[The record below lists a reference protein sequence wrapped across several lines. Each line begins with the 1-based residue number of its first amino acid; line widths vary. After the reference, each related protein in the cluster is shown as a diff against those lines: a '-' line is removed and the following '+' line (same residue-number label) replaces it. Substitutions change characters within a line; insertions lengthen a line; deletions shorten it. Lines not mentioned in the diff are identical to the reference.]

1 MIGCT
6 LEAADFSFIQEFFV
20 AKYFME
26 VVGIYYR
33 RIIDMDAGAS
43 IKEILD
49 EVNGV
54 DGFSYQ
60 PSFKPDGTLNKVAVM
75 SNDLPEPGFSPTRG
89 NNSRPPGRYSIAEQ
103 AIGPL
108 ILAWQ
113 YYIERPVG
121 GMDLP
126 AYKAA
131 LEAGDTSA
139 VQRLRKN
146 VAFQRV
152 SYTRA
157 GDGFKNIDESEKC
170 EDGDVIVWRCVGVLL
185 NALDSDDAPADAAE
199 PQVG

>member
-1 MIGCT
+1 M
-6 LEAADFSFIQEFFV
+6 

-33 RIIDMDAGAS
+33 KIIEMDAGAS

-49 EVNGV
+49 KVNGV
-54 DGFSYQ
+54 DGFSYV
-60 PSFKPDGTLNKVAVM
+60 PSVRPNGQINKVAVM
-75 SNDLPEPGFSPTRG
+75 SHELPEPGFSPTRG
-89 NNSRPPGRYSIAEQ
+89 TTKGRPAGLYRIAEDST
-103 AIGPL
+103 GPL
-108 ILAWQ
+108 VLAWQ

-131 LEAGDTSA
+131 LEADKPLE

-157 GDGFKNIDESEKC
+157 GEGFNEIDKSEKC

-185 NALDSDDAPADAAE
+185 GPSDSGDEPTDATE
-199 PQVG
+199 PDVG

>member
-1 MIGCT
+1 M
-6 LEAADFSFIQEFFV
+6 

-33 RIIDMDAGAS
+33 KIIEMNAGAS
-43 IKEILD
+43 VREILD

-54 DGFSYQ
+54 GGFSYAAN
-60 PSFKPDGTLNKVAVM
+60 GRNKVAVM
-75 SNDLPEPGFSPTRG
+75 SYDLPAPGFSPTRG
-89 NNSRPPGRYSIAEQ
+89 NATRDPGLYSIEEQ
-103 AIGPL
+103 ANGPL
-108 ILAWQ
+108 VLAWQ

-131 LEAGDTSA
+131 LAAGDTLA

-146 VAFQRV
+146 VSFQRV

-157 GDGFKNIDESEKC
+157 GDGFKDIDTSEKC
-170 EDGDVIVWRCVGVLL
+170 EDGDVVVWRCVGVLL
-185 NALDSDDAPADAAE
+185 GASGSGGVPAGAAE
-199 PQVG
+199 AQVS

>member
-1 MIGCT
+1 M
-6 LEAADFSFIQEFFV
+6 

-33 RIIDMDAGAS
+33 KIIDMKSGAN

-49 EVNGV
+49 KVNGV
-54 DGFSYQ
+54 EGFSYG
-60 PSFKPDGTLNKVAVM
+60 PNGKNKVAFM
-75 SNDLPEPGFSPTRG
+75 SFQLPEPGFKPTRG
-89 NNSRPPGRYSIAEQ
+89 TKEGRPAGLYRINEQIGR
-103 AIGPL
+103 PL
-108 ILAWQ
+108 SMAWQ

-126 AYKAA
+126 AYRAA
-131 LEAGDTSA
+131 LEANETID

-157 GDGFKNIDESEKC
+157 GDEFKDIDTSEKC
-170 EDGDVIVWRCVGVLL
+170 EDGDVIVWRCVSVLVPEK
-185 NALDSDDAPADAAE
+185 ASDLAPADAAG
-199 PQVG
+199 V